1 MTYVT
6 TTSRAPIR
14 DRLAR
19 LSAAWAER
27 RARDRAYRT
36 TVAELSAMSARELN
50 DIGID
55 RADIGSIA
63 GRAAYGA

>member
-1 MTYVT
+1 MTNVT

-14 DRLAR
+14 DRLAK
-19 LSAAWAER
+19 
-27 RARDRAYRT
+27 
-36 TVAELSAMSARELN
+36 LSAMSTRELN

-55 RADIGSIA
+55 RADIRSIA